1 MGREELRMFIEP
13 NFLLSVVTA
22 IVAII
27 AVIQTPLKE
36 SYHKELLIKL
46 ESLKEVAT
54 KIKFLFSN
62 NEAVLLSD
70 FVLRYEELLFEM
82 YQYKII
88 IDKMYKLN
96 EEHRLAIQELQERVG
111 EEKYRDKLKKCF
123 DNLKQADNLLKSIN
137 AEEKIKKQIKIC

>member
-62 NEAVLLSD
+62 NEGVLLSD

-96 EEHRLAIQELQERVG
+96 EEHRLTIQELQERVG